1 MICLYNGLLLKKNFK
16 TMSLK
21 SIEQKE
27 VDTKGY
33 IVYNFIYMKSYE
45 EPEISAMVEIRLV
58 FI

>member
-1 MICLYNGLLLKKNFK
+1 
-16 TMSLK
+16 MSLK